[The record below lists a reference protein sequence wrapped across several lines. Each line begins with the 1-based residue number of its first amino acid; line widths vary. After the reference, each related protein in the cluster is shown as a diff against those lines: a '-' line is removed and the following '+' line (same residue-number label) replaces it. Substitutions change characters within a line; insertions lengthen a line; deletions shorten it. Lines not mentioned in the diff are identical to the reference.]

1 MRGLPLVLVL
11 LAAIAAPGNLVA
23 QEEDDSPPM
32 LRLSFYM
39 CNTNRIDDA
48 MEEVESQDIPVWNE
62 LVAEG
67 MVEDYGYIIHRWAD
81 EWNVGIYTIAESIDA
96 VIKAS
101 AEAGRRI
108 EERYGDGPNVF
119 GEACPHH
126 RAGFY
131 VVGPSTDDD
140 EDDDAGEGGGGGGGN

>member
-1 MRGLPLVLVL
+1 MRGLPLVLVA
-11 LAAIAAPGNLVA
+11 LAAIAAPGTLVA
-23 QEEDDSPPM
+23 QEEDDSPDM
-32 LRLSFYM
+32 LRLSFFM

-48 MEEVESQDIPVWNE
+48 MEEVESQVIPVWNE

-67 MVEDYGYIIHRWAD
+67 MVENYGYFVHRWAD
-81 EWNVGIYTIAESIDA
+81 EWNVGVYTIAESIDD

-101 AEAGRRI
+101 EEAGRRI

-126 RAGFY
+126 RDGFY
-131 VVGPSTDDD
+131 VFGPSTTDDDDDDD
-140 EDDDAGEGGGGGGGN
+140 EGEGGGS

>member
-23 QEEDDSPPM
+23 QEEDDSPLM

-108 EERYGDGPNVF
+108 EERYGDGLNVF

-126 RAGFY
+126 RDGFY
-131 VVGPSTDDD
+131 VFGPSTDDD
-140 EDDDAGEGGGGGGGN
+140 DDDDEGEGGGS